1 MRVPARDP
9 NYQVDGLPP
18 AIKGKVTEM
27 ISAAFDY
34 AFIGTYE
41 NADAREAIEE
51 GFHVAR
57 HDLER
62 TIKTYLD
69 REAER
74 RG

>member
-1 MRVPARDP
+1 MKVPARDP

-34 AFIGTYE
+34 AFRGTLE
-41 NADAREAIEE
+41 DDDAFDAAVE
-51 GFHVAR
+51 GLHIAR

-62 TIKTYLD
+62 TIKTHLD
-69 REAER
+69 REAKR
-74 RG
+74 HG